1 MLLSLVPM
9 AQGAKSHGFSVGEDN
24 LVVFAPGNLQ
34 YSSFEGSHLCADGT
48 TQPGLWRFA
57 PSQWDYTSH
66 LDVSTGYIDL
76 FSWGTSGWNSGA
88 HYYTPGMHGESCYDF
103 FVGGDEKNHL
113 TGNYR
118 YADWAV
124 YNTIAGH
131 APNTW
136 RTPTL
141 DEYNYILFK
150 RENANQLLGLA
161 TINADRAVHGLVL
174 LPDDY
179 PLSDTSLPAFVSGR
193 NTSYSTNT
201 YSTSQWKQMEDA
213 GAVFLPAAGYVEHT
227 IEYQENVMGLYWS
240 SNSGTMQD
248 FIVHCGAAGIS
259 FTNSSV
265 GNVYAGRDMG
275 YAVRPVR
282 DIQPDF
288 CIDGTLLFREDFGGN
303 DPSDPQYSSTPVPGM
318 DGGYVLSNGAMMA
331 QSMYMVTKKG
341 YYNNLQWHLQDDHT
355 YFGDYSRGYFLE
367 VDGGGD
373 GAPFYSTTIDGL
385 CAGSDLTFSA
395 YVANVTYAGQIP
407 YLQQNY
413 GYIYPRLKFVLKD
426 PSTGQIIASRSTGDI
441 APDYTKVWDINLS
454 ESADWQLV
462 GMNFT
467 VPEGIKSLQLL
478 IYNNTSNMEGYGND
492 FALDDIEVHL
502 CMPPVGVEGTDSVCP
517 FTSAELRAVS
527 EYQQQT
533 EQPLEYRWWH
543 SVDSV
548 TWTEIADADSSVLT
562 LASLQYADSG
572 WYKVAMAIDGN
583 ISSINCRTESEPF
596 RLYIRPFK
604 QCVPPVTIRSPHNVC
619 EGRHY
624 RFNVRFDNNG
634 IVTEPVAYRWQYT
647 ATFDPD
653 IPVDDNPWTA
663 LPAPNGEQAY
673 PDFDNILEADSGW
686 YRVIIAN
693 ETYINDPDN
702 RAVSEPFHLRVSAD
716 CPICTDGRLLFVEP
730 FDGSQPATYTR
741 TMTDVCAGT
750 ELSVIANITDAPLPA
765 NARLTVTLTDSD
777 TDEELKRYDA
787 DSTELAE
794 WRRAGFNFGVPPGT
808 SSLTLTITNPTEVTM
823 ADLEVYLCAPSVEIA
838 AVDTV
843 CREAEQLFTAQL
855 HNGSNDR
862 LAFAEPLDYQW
873 LYSSDQTTWTPVSLT
888 ADSTWL
894 IPATTDDDGGWYKVM
909 VAEQGNVGSDNC
921 RVESSPFL
929 LNIRK
934 CLNPPQTK
942 DTTVCD
948 TLMPYLWHD
957 LLWQE
962 VGDSVVMLHYTTG
975 EDSVLMTYVFMN
987 EHCCPDIRY
996 ADCRIAI
1003 CDTLLPYTWHYLDTA
1018 VVFTSI
1024 HDEHL
1029 VPVAHEHWPGCTGT
1043 VYTLAIDTFHCERL
1057 WALLVNKYNWQLLVN
1072 HVALNRFFPER
1083 TPRTYQWYKD
1093 GALIDGANGDDYAE
1107 LNELHGTFQLLVWFD
1122 DGTYAWSHVISIMD
1136 TPEPQP
1142 VSMRIFNSNGMPV
1155 SGDRLTRGI
1164 YIIRYQQG
1172 DRVWTQKKIVL

>member
-9 AQGAKSHGFSVGEDN
+9 AQGAKSHGFSVSDDQ

-34 YSSFEGSHLCADGT
+34 YSSFEGSHLCADGS

-57 PSQWDYTSH
+57 PNQWDYTSH
-66 LDVSTGYIDL
+66 LDVFTGYIDL

-88 HYYTPGMHGESCYDF
+88 HYYTPDMHGESCYDF

-141 DEYNYILFK
+141 NEYNYVLFN

-201 YSTSQWKQMEDA
+201 YSTSQWKQMENA
-213 GAVFLPAAGYVEHT
+213 GAVFLPAAGYVEHS

-282 DIQPDF
+282 DIQPDL
-288 CIDGTLLFREDFGGN
+288 CIDGTLIFKDDFGGN
-303 DPSDPQYSSTPVPGM
+303 DPSSPAVSSTRLKYFDEAFAIS
-318 DGGYVLSNGAMMA
+318 DGTYLSATQYLVAKKGFSNG
-331 QSMYMVTKKG
+331 G
-341 YYNNLQWHLQDDHT
+341 QWHQLDDHT
-355 YFGDYSRGYFLE
+355 YYGDYNRGYFLQ
-367 VDGGGD
+367 VNGSGGRFPCYRKKIG
-373 GAPFYSTTIDGL
+373 GL
-385 CAGSDLTFSA
+385 CAGTKLSFTA
-395 YVANVTYAGQIP
+395 YVANVTYANQIP
-407 YLQQNY
+407 NLQQKY
-413 GYIYPRLKFVLKD
+413 GYIYPRFRFIIKD
-426 PSTGQIIASRSTGDI
+426 ATTEQELAYHLTGDI
-441 APDYTKVWDINLS
+441 LPNEVWAS
-454 ESADWQLV
+454 GSADWQLI
-462 GMNFT
+462 GMNFI
-467 VPEGIKSLQLL
+467 VPEGVSSVELCIDSSPE
-478 IYNNTSNMEGYGND
+478 NTNRDGAVGND

-502 CMPPVGVEGTDSVCP
+502 CMPPVSVEGTDSVCP
-517 FTSAELRAVS
+517 FASTELTAIS
-527 EYQQQT
+527 DYQQQT
-533 EQPLEYRWWH
+533 ELPLEYRWWH
-543 SVDSV
+543 SADSV

-572 WYKVAMAIDGN
+572 WYKVAMAIEGN

-693 ETYINDPDN
+693 ETYINDPEN

-730 FDGSQPATYTR
+730 FDGGQPATYTR

-765 NARLTVTLTDSD
+765 DARLTVTLTDSD

-787 DSTELAE
+787 DSTELTE

-843 CREAEQLFTAQL
+843 CRETEQLFTAQL

-921 RVESSPFL
+921 RVESTPFL

-1018 VVFTSI
+1018 VIFTSI